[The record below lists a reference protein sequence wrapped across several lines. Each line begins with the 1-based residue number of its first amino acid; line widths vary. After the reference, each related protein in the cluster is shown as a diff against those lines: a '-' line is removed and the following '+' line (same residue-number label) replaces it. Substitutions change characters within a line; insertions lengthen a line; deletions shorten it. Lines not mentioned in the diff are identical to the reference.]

1 MKEGSDG
8 MKIATNQDRL
18 CELFDIDPRTDS
30 AIADALN
37 VSKQTISAWRAGI
50 RSPKKPMLLKL
61 CRMYNVTLDWLMGY
75 DEDNIEPAEFLKN
88 EQENYRPL
96 TNEAKIISRGIDGLD
111 DDQRKKALDM
121 LRLMFDKDGEI
132 FTDYVKEYYDTKDG
146 PKDD

>member
-1 MKEGSDG
+1 

-30 AIADALN
+30 AIADALD

-50 RSPKKPMLLKL
+50 RSPKKPMLMKL

-75 DEDNIEPAEFLKN
+75 DEESIEPAEFLKN

-96 TNEAKIISRGIDGLD
+96 TNEAKIIARGIDGLD
-111 DDQRKKALDM
+111 EPERKQALDV
-121 LRLMFDKDGEI
+121 LRIMFSNQGDI
-132 FTDYVKEYYDTKDG
+132 FADYVKEYYDTKDG

>member
-1 MKEGSDG
+1 

-30 AIADALN
+30 AIADALD

-75 DEDNIEPAEFLKN
+75 DEENIEPAELLKN

-111 DDQRKKALDM
+111 EPQRKQALDV
-121 LRLMFDKDGEI
+121 LRIMFSKEGDI
-132 FTDYVKEYYDTKDG
+132 FADYVKEYYDTKDG
-146 PKDD
+146 PKDE